1 MKGRGIF
8 VDLPRRRLRLA
19 LAAATLGLLLAGGVG
34 VRLLVA
40 DGRDLP
46 PSSRGGSSTQGG
58 DRALGPLEIV
68 LEDGDT
74 VHPKELKVPLGEP
87 VRLVVKN
94 ESTAFHDFIVEPLGF
109 HEDVQPG
116 QVSSGW
122 LRPSREGT
130 FRSWCVQAGH
140 GESVTFLVVT

>member
-1 MKGRGIF
+1 MKGKGIF

-19 LAAATLGLLLAGGVG
+19 LAVATLGLLVAGAVG

-40 DGRDLP
+40 DRMDGP
-46 PSSRGGSSTQGG
+46 PSGGGSP
-58 DRALGPLEIV
+58 ALQAPAGLVDLLEIM

-74 VHPKELKVPLGEP
+74 VHPKELEVPLGAP

-116 QVSSGW
+116 GISSGW
-122 LRPSREGT
+122 LRPTKQGT
-130 FRSWCVQAGH
+130 YRSWCVQADH
-140 GESVTFLVVT
+140 RESVTFRVVN